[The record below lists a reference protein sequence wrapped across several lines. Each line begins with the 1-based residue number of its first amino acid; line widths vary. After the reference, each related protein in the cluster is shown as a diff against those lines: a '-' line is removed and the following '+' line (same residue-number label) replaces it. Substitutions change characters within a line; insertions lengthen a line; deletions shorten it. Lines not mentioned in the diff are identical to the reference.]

1 MARRRR
7 RSIAIDFDG
16 VIHRYSKGWNGG
28 AIYDPPVDGARDA
41 LARIH
46 RRYNV
51 IIFTTRVNPEMHGGD
66 AQMEAVVAWLEEN
79 GFRRGE
85 HFDEITHVKQP
96 ALVYIDDRALRF
108 TAWDTALQEL
118 DELYPLGCHQTDGIT
133 WSRTLC
139 A

>member
-28 AIYDPPVDGARDA
+28 AIYDPPVEGVRDA

-46 RRYNV
+46 KRYNV
-51 IIFTTRVNPEMHGGD
+51 VIFTTRVNPATHGGD
-66 AQMEAVVAWLEEN
+66 TQMDAILAWLDRH

-85 HFDEITHVKQP
+85 HFDEISHVKQP

-108 TAWDTALQEL
+108 TAWDTTLEEL
-118 DELYPLGCHQTDGIT
+118 DDLYPLP
-133 WSRTLC
+133 
-139 A
+139 